1 MNTSNDFQNFHF
13 ERHFGKIP
21 RRVLSLIGVPI
32 GFTILWI
39 ALPAA
44 AVYWLTL
51 LLIAG
56 LTYVSGFG
64 WEQALAHLI
73 HFLQGHQRL

>member
-1 MNTSNDFQNFHF
+1 MNRTKDYQNIHF
-13 ERHFGKIP
+13 ERFIGKIP
-21 RRVLSLIGVPI
+21 RRVLSLIGVPV

-51 LLIAG
+51 LLIVV
-56 LTYVSGFG
+56 LTYVAGFG

-73 HFLQGHQRL
+73 HFLQANQRV